1 MLWGALQNLDLP
13 ISDISWEGAV
23 SRIFKS
29 IKLFPV
35 YKASDNNDI
44 SNSRPISV
52 LPCFSKFLEHL
63 VYNRLYK
70 YLKENN
76 ILYEKQYRYSTND
89 ALVDK
94 SFDYFEKS
102 ISVLEPLLICQR
114 QLIQLIIP
122 SYWKNWNFME

>member
-13 ISDISWEGAV
+13 ISDISWEGAIY
-23 SRIFKS
+23 RWFKS
-29 IKLFPV
+29 IKLFPI

-52 LPCFSKFLEHL
+52 LPCFSKFLERL
-63 VYNRLYK
+63 VYNSLYK

-76 ILYEKQYRYSTND
+76 ILYEKQCRYSTND

-94 SFDYFEKS
+94 SFDYFEKN
-102 ISVLEPLLICQR
+102 ISVLEPLFICQR

>member
-13 ISDISWEGAV
+13 ISDISWEGAI
-23 SRIFKS
+23 SRWFKS
-29 IKLFPV
+29 IKLFPI

-76 ILYEKQYRYSTND
+76 ILYEKQCRYSTND

-94 SFDYFEKS
+94 SFDYFEKN
-102 ISVLEPLLICQR
+102 ISVLEPLFICQR